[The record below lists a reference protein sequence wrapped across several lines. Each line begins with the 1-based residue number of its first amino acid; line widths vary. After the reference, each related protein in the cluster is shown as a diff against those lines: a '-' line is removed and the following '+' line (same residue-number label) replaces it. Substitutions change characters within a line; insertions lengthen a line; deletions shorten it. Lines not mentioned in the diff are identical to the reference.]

1 MHRRLR
7 YALDTGDFESL
18 PENQPIEERD
28 ALLTLLTIY
37 DLWLAPIDT
46 LQGKEKYQNHPQVA
60 RLKWRLD
67 EWLIG
72 ALDRRTSGSRVTEYD
87 TAQAVRRIARQ
98 ANDSIY
104 DWLAASADWDQLVT
118 FMAIEGGPDG
128 GFDDLVAI
136 AQVGLHDGP
145 KVVLGKNYW
154 DEMGRGEL
162 AEVHTVL
169 HDRLV
174 AAVDMPRV
182 DLEDL
187 PVSALYRSALNGLLA
202 TNRCLQPEMLG
213 ALGLLELQ
221 AGPRCR
227 RMVEAFNRLGAP
239 KDAFPFYQEHAQTD
253 PRHGKEWLEEALMP
267 LVEQHPDWHER
278 IVRGARWRADV
289 NARLFRDVHTLL
301 ATRELQ
307 TA

>member
-1 MHRRLR
+1 MSVMHRRLR

-128 GFDDLVAI
+128 GFDDAKLADAHVLLAARPDVPTLVALHHPPHATGLAIMDTMSLQQGLTGFAALI
-136 AQVGLHDGP
+136 ARHPQVQRVVCGHLHRLTLGQVAHAAALSAPSTAHQVALDLAPDAPLAITQEPAGWLIHAWGPGL
-145 KVVLGKNYW
+145 
-154 DEMGRGEL
+154 
-162 AEVHTVL
+162 
-169 HDRLV
+169 
-174 AAVDMPRV
+174 
-182 DLEDL
+182 
-187 PVSALYRSALNGLLA
+187 
-202 TNRCLQPEMLG
+202 
-213 ALGLLELQ
+213 
-221 AGPRCR
+221 
-227 RMVEAFNRLGAP
+227 
-239 KDAFPFYQEHAQTD
+239 
-253 PRHGKEWLEEALMP
+253 P
-267 LVEQHPDWHER
+267 LVSHLAHAGHHEAIPD
-278 IVRGARWRADV
+278 
-289 NARLFRDVHTLL
+289 L
-301 ATRELQ
+301 
-307 TA
+307 